1 VRHASNHDTAG
12 SVELVHRALG
22 PRQDGPPDV
31 RRSMA
36 PTWPMSPTRNSAG
49 REGQQPM
56 ASVPP
61 QTTATPDRKRISI
74 GGRGEYHVITDRAN
88 TDWRAR
94 GACRALARGG
104 PRRWGAARLRRN
116 AVITCA
122 VSCSG
127 LDFAVALRAVGL
139 RDALE
144 EAQLQRRRR
153 RFPIWR
159 RRERTSR
166 CGE

>member
-1 VRHASNHDTAG
+1 
-12 SVELVHRALG
+12 
-22 PRQDGPPDV
+22 
-31 RRSMA
+31 
-36 PTWPMSPTRNSAG
+36 MSPTRNAAG

-61 QTTATPDRKRISI
+61 QTTATQDRIRISI
-74 GGRGEYHVITDRAN
+74 GAGGEYHVITERAN

-104 PRRWGAARLRRN
+104 PRHWAAARPRRN
-116 AVITCA
+116 ALIKCA
-122 VSCSG
+122 VLCSD
-127 LDFAVALRAVGL
+127 LDFAEALRAVGL

-144 EAQLQRRRR
+144 EALLQRRRR
-153 RFPIWR
+153 RFPVWR
-159 RRERTSR
+159 RRKRTSR